1 MADGKSYTKYQ
12 VYFFLYLAVI
22 CELLII
28 IVERDEAEASFL
40 SERERLL
47 RTIERIVQEMT
58 QITPVAITRGTNQ
71 MKVGETRQFD
81 FVIQGVGDNDDITQ
95 PPRMRVLR
103 NGAEIGELRYGTHIL
118 DAGKVEEAA
127 MVKGQRRYVF
137 SWTAPATGRYE
148 FLGSAGTGRMMRMG
162 DSVKMGN
169 LMFDYDEIRRVY
181 PQIDDLLRDG
191 VINSSITVDVISPPS
206 QLSIFT
212 PREVMTA
219 VGFNMT
225 APIEVQGMAG
235 RDVRVGTLT
244 GSVTRNGDQVVWS
257 GTGTEPGSKT
267 IDVVASGN
275 RGEGARDQAR
285 GSFTLTAVAPVP
297 KQRLPERA
305 FVKETFKMNIQVA
318 GLEDASRYAW
328 TITEDGVKTA
338 EGSGVH
344 IAHVPKGAGRMVIA
358 ATYMGREYP
367 VEGHGASTFTYNVQP
382 LQLRALGGTFTKG
395 GTYAIN
401 HRFTFR
407 MAYRGRFAT
416 EVSEPVPAS
425 AISIEVLDDRGNDLL
440 DEGSVD
446 ITPAAQYTDASFRL
460 RGKVARDG
468 VDATIRITVRGGN
481 TTEVPVVIT
490 PD

>member
-40 SERERLL
+40 SEREKLL

-103 NGAEIGELRYGTHIL
+103 NGAEIGELRYGNHIVEA
-118 DAGKVEEAA
+118 DNVEEAA
-127 MVKGQRRYVF
+127 LVKGQRRYVF

-169 LMFDYDEIRRVY
+169 LMFDYDEIRKVY

-212 PREVMTA
+212 PREVITA
-219 VGFNMT
+219 VGFPIT
-225 APIEVQGMAG
+225 APIEVQGMTG

-267 IDVVASGN
+267 VDVVASGN

-297 KQRLPERA
+297 KQKLPEKA
-305 FVKETFKMNIQVA
+305 FVKETFKMNVQVA

-338 EGSGVH
+338 AGTGVH
-344 IAHVPKGAGRMVIA
+344 VAHMPKGAGRMVIT

-367 VEGHGASTFTYNVQP
+367 VEGHGTSTFAYNVQP

-407 MAYRGRFAT
+407 MAYRGRYAA
-416 EVSEPVPAS
+416 ESSEPVPAN
-425 AISIEVLDDRGNDLL
+425 AISIEVLDERGNDLL
-440 DEGSVD
+440 DEGSID
-446 ITPAAQYTDASFRL
+446 ITPVTQHTDVSFRL

-468 VDATIRITVRGGN
+468 VDATIRISVRGES